1 MSDSENDK
9 SIQNETEMKDSDKKD
24 ELTEKQRDQLDS
36 IMNILSVS
44 KQLCGYGGY
53 R

>member
-9 SIQNETEMKDSDKKD
+9 PIQEDIEIKDSDKKD
-24 ELTEKQRDQLDS
+24 ELTEEQLDQLDS

-44 KQLCGYGGY
+44 KQLCGYGY